1 MEDAY
6 IIRGG
11 KLLRGEITLSGA
23 KNIALKAILASLI
36 FQGDVV
42 LENIPRIGDVHE
54 LIHLLE
60 KLGVKCEFIRKNTLY
75 IDNSGLTNNKVDLLH
90 AAKTRVSFMLFA
102 PLLYKFGKC
111 YIPNPGGCRIGAR
124 PIDRTIAGLK
134 YLGAEIIYNH
144 GTGYYEASLSQKP
157 KGEYTFRKPTHT
169 GTELLILFSIL
180 CQGTITLHNTALEP
194 EIDDLI
200 KFLNESGA
208 RIKRKNGKIII
219 RGVKELRQK
228 KPYSIASDRNE
239 AVTFATLCIGTKGSI
254 KINNINKNDIKAFID
269 KLISAGC
276 GVNYV
281 DNSAIEFFYKDGILP
296 VNINTGPHPEFMT
309 DWQPN
314 WAVLMTQANGDCI
327 IHEKVYEN
335 RFTYVTELKKLGAS
349 IDSVDPL
356 ISDPKDFYYFNYKET
371 ENYQQAITIH
381 GGTILHGGA
390 LVTSDLRAGAS
401 LVSSAL
407 IAKGESVIYG
417 SSIIERGYEDF
428 VKKVNSLGGD
438 IKKI

>member
-11 KLLRGEITLSGA
+11 KLLRGEITISGA

-102 PLLYKFGKC
+102 PLLYKFGYC

-144 GTGYYEASLSQKP
+144 GTGYYEAKLSQKP
-157 KGEYTFRKPTHT
+157 QGEYTFRKPTHT
-169 GTELLILFSIL
+169 GTELLILFSVL

-194 EIDDLI
+194 EIDDLV

-208 RIKRKNGKIII
+208 RIRRRNGKIII
-219 RGVKELRQK
+219 KGVKELRQK
-228 KPYSIASDRNE
+228 KPYFIASDRNE
-239 AVTFATLCIGTKGSI
+239 AVTFTTLCIATKGSV
-254 KINNINKNDIKAFID
+254 KINNINKNDIKVFID
-269 KLISAGC
+269 KLIAAGC
-276 GVNYV
+276 GVNYI
-281 DNSAIEFFYKDGILP
+281 DHTAIEFFYKDGILP

-349 IDSVDPL
+349 IDFVDPL
-356 ISDPKDFYYFNYKET
+356 ISDPKDFYHFNYKET

-381 GGTILHGGA
+381 GGAQLHGGA

-401 LVSSAL
+401 LVSCAL

-428 VKKVNSLGGD
+428 VKKVTSLGGD